1 MEPKRGKQPSPV
13 KMIDDY
19 AGIING
25 VMWTQV
31 VLGVIFVAL
40 RLYTRVFLIQSIGW
54 DDLLMIVNLVCCI
67 SPNFPFQ
74 HLWSGA
80 PR

>member
-1 MEPKRGKQPSPV
+1 
-13 KMIDDY
+13 MIDDY

-67 SPNFPFQ
+67 SSIFPSQ

>member
-1 MEPKRGKQPSPV
+1 MEPKRGKQPSLP

-40 RLYTRVFLIQSIGW
+40 RLYTRFFLVQSIGW
-54 DDLLMIVNLVCCI
+54 DDLLMIVNLVCR
-67 SPNFPFQ
+67 FPTFPPFL
-74 HLWSGA
+74 H
-80 PR
+80 P